1 LSFFLYSC
9 GFGNYSGNPTYGIDN
24 YFFGPYTPEDFQNIL
39 QGITGQTAVIEKELK
54 DYSYTINGADYA
66 FFDTTEY
73 KKMANEWLEHR
84 SNLSYIYENGRIS
97 TDLTCSCH
105 AKISRINHECSIQT
119 VTWFMALGLSINL
132 SRQLGTELFKF
143 HYTPI
148 YALGRYLLDSF
159 YLTLKAGYN
168 LFTID
173 EELPEEV
180 NLQGGLF
187 YGIGGGMDF
196 GQFQVELLYSINNG
210 ARKMVVPPETFSL
223 NYKYSKI
230 SLSVGYKL

>member
-1 LSFFLYSC
+1 MRKGLLALVLSLLLVVFSAGSVFA
-9 GFGNYSGNPTYGIDN
+9 GIVVKVGPDISGKIEASLSGVSASTDVKM
-24 YFFGPYTPEDFQNIL
+24 
-39 QGITGQTAVIEKELK
+39 GITVGGEYLFDSDSDLVYGAGFEYQLARQVDIE
-54 DYSYTINGADYA
+54 DGI
-66 FFDTTEY
+66 
-73 KKMANEWLEHR
+73 
-84 SNLSYIYENGRIS
+84 
-97 TDLTCSCH
+97 
-105 AKISRINHECSIQT
+105 
-119 VTWFMALGLSINL
+119 
-132 SRQLGTELFKF
+132 KF
-143 HYTPI
+143 NYTPI
-148 YALGRYLLDSF
+148 YALARYQLDSF

-173 EELPEEV
+173 EELPEEI